1 MAQRIITMLF
11 NRRPKFKQAW
21 RPRRAALPARRVSR
35 PVVNRSE
42 ANARV
47 SLGSP
52 KKLFLFIFFGGC
64 LIWFIYFFIYSPQ
77 FAVRTVNINGLES
90 IPREEINNIISG
102 YLTSRRG
109 YVLPSRNILSFSKQ
123 GLRNVVSEKY
133 ILDSITINRS
143 LPWTLNIDLKEK
155 HARLVLRTVAK
166 IEIALARPSVETSG
180 GQAGEEA
187 PSAPSIAGD
196 TVDST
201 TAEPSAEP
209 AFTLV
214 TSYYYL
220 DVNGIVVSEKEKIE
234 ESELLALPVVEIAS
248 DSQTRV
254 KPGDVVLASD
264 LVGYM
269 FSVYDAMARSNANI
283 KIANLIYNPAASDE
297 IKFLTTEGWQGF
309 LSRKLSLDTQLAK
322 LELALSE
329 KIKDK
334 RGQGLQYV
342 DLRVKDRVYF
352 K

>member
-1 MAQRIITMLF
+1 
-11 NRRPKFKQAW
+11 
-21 RPRRAALPARRVSR
+21 
-35 PVVNRSE
+35 
-42 ANARV
+42 
-47 SLGSP
+47 
-52 KKLFLFIFFGGC
+52 
-64 LIWFIYFFIYSPQ
+64 
-77 FAVRTVNINGLES
+77 VRTVNINGLETIPQTEIDS
-90 IPREEINNIISG
+90 IVSS
-102 YLTSRRG
+102 YLNSKRG
-109 YVLPSRNILSFSKQ
+109 YILPNKNILSFSKL
-123 GLRNVVSEKY
+123 GLQKVVSEKY
-133 ILDSITINRS
+133 ILDTISISRS
-143 LPWTLNIDLKEK
+143 LPWTLNIDIKEK

-166 IEIALARPSVETSG
+166 VEIA
-180 GQAGEEA
+180 QAGEA
-187 PSAPSIAGD
+187 PNAPSIAGD
-196 TVDST
+196 TADST
-201 TAEPSAEP
+201 KDKVEPSEP
-209 AFTLV
+209 VYSQV

-220 DVNGIVVSEKEKIE
+220 DVNGIVVSEKDKIE
-234 ESELLALPVVEIAS
+234 ETELSALPVVEIAS

-254 KPGDVVLASD
+254 KPGDVVLSSD

-309 LSRKLSLDTQLAK
+309 LSRKLSLDTQLRK